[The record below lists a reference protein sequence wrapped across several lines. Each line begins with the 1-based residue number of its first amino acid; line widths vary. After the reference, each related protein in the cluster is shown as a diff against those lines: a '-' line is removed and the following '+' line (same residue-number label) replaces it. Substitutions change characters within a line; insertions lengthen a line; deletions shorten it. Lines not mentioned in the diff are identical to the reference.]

1 MQYKYWDRKSGLSLR
16 ALKGQN
22 IITRGNFRC
31 VVLVSFNFRPIENL
45 NKSIEDTA
53 KCK

>member
-1 MQYKYWDRKSGLSLR
+1 MQYKFLDRMSGLGLR

-22 IITRGNFRC
+22 IIARGNFRC

-45 NKSIEDTA
+45 NKSIEESA
-53 KCK
+53 NCK